1 MHLLHVYLY
10 TTPDTKS
17 KGKESLKW
25 KTFESFL
32 WLLKTFWSLQEFSKP
47 LRYFVNLVLVYNEIS
62 PTYGN
67 DKNKVFFPTAVN
79 WGRFMNNLSTNV
91 LKQLSKM
98 AKGTRFLKNL
108 FQKTKFFMKLCPI
121 RTNFETKI
129 SKSVNYTKFV
139 YCWQE
144 TFKMGV
150 PTAKSGLPINSCY
163 KFSFFPRYFYIKKWQ
178 LSIFF
183 LAQRKKTCLD
193 VKRSKM

>member
-1 MHLLHVYLY
+1 
-10 TTPDTKS
+10 
-17 KGKESLKW
+17 
-25 KTFESFL
+25 
-32 WLLKTFWSLQEFSKP
+32 
-47 LRYFVNLVLVYNEIS
+47 
-62 PTYGN
+62 
-67 DKNKVFFPTAVN
+67 
-79 WGRFMNNLSTNV
+79 MNNLSTNV
-91 LKQLSKM
+91 LKQLSRM
-98 AKGTRFLKNL
+98 TKGKGYPFFKNL

-121 RTNFETKI
+121 RANFETRI

-183 LAQRKKTCLD
+183 LLKGKKHVWMRRDQKCNQHIFCKKLVQTPLGT
-193 VKRSKM
+193 VQVF

>member
-1 MHLLHVYLY
+1 
-10 TTPDTKS
+10 
-17 KGKESLKW
+17 
-25 KTFESFL
+25 
-32 WLLKTFWSLQEFSKP
+32 
-47 LRYFVNLVLVYNEIS
+47 
-62 PTYGN
+62 
-67 DKNKVFFPTAVN
+67 
-79 WGRFMNNLSTNV
+79 MNNLSTNV

-163 KFSFFPRYFYIKKWQ
+163 KFPFSQDTSISRNGSFPFFSCSKEKNMFGCEEIKNVINI
-178 LSIFF
+178 SS
-183 LAQRKKTCLD
+183 
-193 VKRSKM
+193 VKNWFKLLWALFKSFDFIK